1 MSNDESLIPGGN
13 VAGDSQWSELDDT
26 VADGPS
32 PVEVP
37 EEAREWIAEQRVMHG
52 LLRAVNTADASARES
67 RIESVLA
74 HIDVYN
80 ARAHQRHW
88 FAVAAAAL
96 LFATF
101 GVWFALPS
109 SLPTA
114 EAAMARV
121 ADQLSLNVDRKFH
134 VKLSSGGRKR
144 PGRVFQEY
152 ELTVRPGMRFLIEGR
167 VSFDGWRGADS
178 LIGCDGETVW
188 VQRGAGGRNRRSGP
202 LADRERLVEGFGDIL
217 DTGYLDLHCLT
228 DRLPGNFDLRVTD
241 RSVNEQGQQLLH
253 IKAHRRSRSGL
264 LRVVSAELVVNEI
277 TGVVTYLDAQ
287 VRLETGGMRHVLV
300 DYLGQPAMG
309 EVDYSRPW

>member
-101 GVWFALPS
+101 SEKLFEVSGKTLGFH
-109 SLPTA
+109 A
-114 EAAMARV
+114 ETNILR
-121 ADQLSLNVDRKFH
+121 LS
-134 VKLSSGGRKR
+134 
-144 PGRVFQEY
+144 
-152 ELTVRPGMRFLIEGR
+152 
-167 VSFDGWRGADS
+167 
-178 LIGCDGETVW
+178 
-188 VQRGAGGRNRRSGP
+188 
-202 LADRERLVEGFGDIL
+202 
-217 DTGYLDLHCLT
+217 
-228 DRLPGNFDLRVTD
+228 
-241 RSVNEQGQQLLH
+241 
-253 IKAHRRSRSGL
+253 
-264 LRVVSAELVVNEI
+264 
-277 TGVVTYLDAQ
+277 GVVFK
-287 VRLETGGMRHVLV
+287 V
-300 DYLGQPAMG
+300 
-309 EVDYSRPW
+309 